1 MHDSEC
7 GDGAGEDSD
16 ASVPHC
22 HDGRDEERLVAQ
34 LGDNDHAAE
43 KINKNKEKNKII
55 ELRNYKNMYM
65 PRKQEGI
72 QNAFNFLPRQP
83 EIHHILTRQDGRS

>member
-34 LGDNDHAAE
+34 LGDDNHAAE
-43 KINKNKEKNKII
+43 KNKNKII
-55 ELRNYKNMYM
+55 GLRNYK
-65 PRKQEGI
+65 
-72 QNAFNFLPRQP
+72 
-83 EIHHILTRQDGRS
+83 

>member
-34 LGDNDHAAE
+34 LGDDDHAAV
-43 KINKNKEKNKII
+43 KNKNNII

-72 QNAFNFLPRQP
+72 QKSTSCHVSLKS
-83 EIHHILTRQDGRS
+83 IIS